1 MSGLRQIGPTACSK
15 IKSSS
20 EKGQTFWNVNSLKSK
35 KKSNVYDFLQKNYWL
50 NRTAALLINRER
62 RINMETLISI
72 ENMSK
77 SYGKKQVPKSVNLK
91 VEKGQILGLVGPN
104 GAGKTTCLH
113 SILGLT
119 SCQGDIDVLGFSPS
133 KQRTSMLKNL
143 AYISDVAV
151 LPKWMKVSQS
161 IEYMKG
167 IHPNFRPEKAMEF
180 LACMFDERK
189 DLSIFFWRSL
199 PINDA
204 LVIASKVFTGAIVI
218 PVFYLL
224 AAMLTI
230 LGSISV
236 YSLTV
241 LFSDIST
248 DGKLLSAIFEL
259 NLTSNIFGVWLALIP
274 LVLWLFPLFAWLMLA
289 SAFAQRAP
297 FLWAVL
303 PILLIG
309 LTETL
314 MWSVFG
320 YSSLGIS
327 KALSDYFLPFASLGN
342 VSINAD
348 FMANSEHAN
357 YLLARTVTDQL
368 SVLAVLI
375 GSVFL
380 VGTYFLRVHRSN
392 S

>member
-1 MSGLRQIGPTACSK
+1 
-15 IKSSS
+15 
-20 EKGQTFWNVNSLKSK
+20 
-35 KKSNVYDFLQKNYWL
+35 
-50 NRTAALLINRER
+50 
-62 RINMETLISI
+62 METLISI